1 MAKRKYS
8 RWHLLKRNSTNAP
21 KQSANSIRER
31 LKSLVLTSNP
41 GTLTKFA
48 SSPPPLPGTCAREG
62 HERKEVKY
70 RTIDDITEEYLRD
83 HPDEIDDYITEL
95 FERYAQDGDTA
106 TLFSSLR
113 VISRVKGVTHTA
125 ETSGM
130 TRKGVQKALS
140 EDGHPKFESV
150 NAILHALGYRL
161 VPQKL

>member
-1 MAKRKYS
+1 MAKRKFRQS
-8 RWHLLKRNSTNAP
+8 VKCPQEILKLLD
-21 KQSANSIRER
+21 IG
-31 LKSLVLTSNP
+31 LNP